1 MSSSESARLVLI
13 AVWVVATLTVSS
25 ASMRA
30 LAAPPPRA
38 LRYAV
43 AWVVSTLVLGGLLFL
58 MDRMIG
64 AGDWR
69 RQLMNTAI
77 AAVVSA
83 AGLVAGSLL
92 TRWVAWTR
100 MHAFVRFVA
109 LLVIQAAVVFVVGYP
124 LL

>member
-1 MSSSESARLVLI
+1 MSSTESARLVLI

-30 LAAPPPRA
+30 RAAPPPRA
-38 LRYAV
+38 RRYAV
-43 AWVVSTLVLGGLLFL
+43 AWFVCTVVLGGLLLL

-69 RQLMNTAI
+69 RQLINAAI

-92 TRWVAWTR
+92 ARLTFWTR
-100 MHAFVRFVA
+100 LHAFPRFV
-109 LLVIQAAVVFVVGYP
+109 LLVVIQAAVVFVVGYP